1 MQHTHLFMPLA
12 LISAMAAVQQVY
24 AADEFIV
31 RDIKIDGLVRLTPTN
46 VYGMLPVNAGDRVN
60 DTTIANAIRALYA
73 TGLFDDIK
81 ASQEADVLIFT
92 VVERPLISKVEF
104 KGNKL
109 IPKEALEEG
118 LKKMGI
124 AEGEVLKKSALQTIE
139 TELEQQYMQQGRYD
153 ADVKVITTAKP
164 NNRVDLTVDF
174 VEGKAAKVVDINII
188 GNTVFQESE
197 IKQAFAVKES
207 GWSSIVTRNDRYA
220 REKMAASLEA
230 LRALYLNKGY
240 INFNITNSNLNL
252 SEDKKNI
259 FVEVAVEEGEQFKF
273 GETKFL
279 GDALYKPEE
288 LKALKI
294 YKDGET
300 YSQEKVNAVKQLLL
314 RKYGNAGYYYAEVN
328 MVPEINK
335 ETKLVDLNYYINPGQ
350 QVTVRRINFMGNTKT
365 ADEVLRREMRQMEGA
380 LASNEKIDLSK
391 VRLERTG
398 FFKTVDIK
406 PARIPNVSDQV
417 DLNINVEEQHSG
429 TSTLAVGFSQSGGVT
444 FQAGLSQ
451 TNFLGTGN
459 SVAIDLSR
467 SETQDYYNLSVTD
480 PYFTIDGVRRG
491 YNMYYRKTKLDDN
504 YNVNNY
510 VTDSLGGGIT
520 FGYPIDE
527 NQSISAGLNIDQTD
541 VTTGPYVST
550 YVRDYLLANGGKA
563 KGQGKY
569 CSTDKLMS
577 QREIEK
583 ARDGVN
589 YVEPN
594 PIPAGYDDAL
604 CVNTANANAD
614 VGFTPFDN
622 QFGGDFLTYNLNLG
636 WSFNTLNRPVFP
648 TNGMSHRVNA
658 EIALP
663 GSDVEYQ
670 KLTYDAQAFLPLPY
684 DFVLRGYGKLGYGN
698 DLPFYKNFYAGGFGS
713 VRGYDNSTLGPKY
726 PAVTNNESRNID
738 YNPEEVGGNALIQFG
753 AELALPLPF
762 KGDWTRQVRPVLF
775 AEGAQVFDTQCS
787 IPSGK
792 LYLAGT
798 PTDPG
803 VDAKKYCE
811 DNFGFDA
818 ENMRYSVGVGF
829 TWITMI
835 GPLSLSYAY
844 PLNDKPGDQTK
855 NIQFEIGR
863 TF

>member
-31 RDIKIDGLVRLTPTN
+31 RDIKIDGLVRLTPAN
-46 VYGMLPVNAGDRVN
+46 VYGVLPINAGDRVN
-60 DTTIANAIRALYA
+60 DVTIANAIRALYA

-81 ASQEADVLIFT
+81 VSQNADTLVFA

-109 IPKEALEEG
+109 IPKEALDEG

-153 ADVKVITTAKP
+153 ADVKVVTTARP
-164 NNRVDLTVDF
+164 NNRVDLSIEF

-188 GNTVFQESE
+188 GNTVFKESE

-207 GWSSIVTRNDRYA
+207 AWSSIVTRNDRYA

-259 FVEVAVEEGEQFKF
+259 FIEVSVEEGEEFKF
-273 GETKFL
+273 GQTKFL

-288 LKALKI
+288 LKVLQI

-350 QVTVRRINFMGNTKT
+350 QVTVRRINFAGNTKT

-406 PARIPNVSDQV
+406 PARIPNVPDQV
-417 DLNINVEEQHSG
+417 DLNVNVEEQHSG
-429 TSTLAVGFSQSGGVT
+429 TSTLAVGFSQSGGIT

-459 SVAIDLSR
+459 SVSIDLSR

-491 YNMYYRKTKLDDN
+491 YNMYYRKTKLDED

-510 VTDSLGGGIT
+510 VTDSFGGGIN

-527 NQSISAGLNIDQTD
+527 NQSVSAGLNIDQTE
-541 VTTGPYVST
+541 VTTGNGVST
-550 YVRDYLLANGGKA
+550 YVRDYLLANDGKEI
-563 KGQGKY
+563 GKSEY
-569 CSTDKLMS
+569 CID
-577 QREIEK
+577 
-583 ARDGVN
+583 
-589 YVEPN
+589 
-594 PIPAGYDDAL
+594 
-604 CVNTANANAD
+604 TAD
-614 VGFTPFDN
+614 PCTKQSKPDRFS
-622 QFGGDFLTYNLNLG
+622 GDYLTYNLNLG
-636 WSFNTLNRPVFP
+636 WSYNTLNRPVFP
-648 TNGMSHRVNA
+648 TSGMSHRVNG

-670 KLTYDAQAFLPLPY
+670 KITYDAQAFQPLGKG
-684 DFVLRGYGKLGYGN
+684 FVLRGYGKLGYGN

-726 PAVTNNESRNID
+726 DSVYAENTGLENFD
-738 YNPEEVGGNALIQFG
+738 PEEVGGNALVQFG
-753 AELALPLPF
+753 TELALPLPF

-775 AEGAQVFDTQCS
+775 AEGAQVFDTQCDVPRS
-787 IPSGK
+787 
-792 LYLAGT
+792 A
-798 PTDPG
+798 TD
-803 VDAKKYCE
+803 KQYCE

-818 ENMRYSVGVGF
+818 ENFRYSVGVGF

-844 PLNDKPGDQTK
+844 PLNDKAGDETK

>member
-12 LISAMAAVQQVY
+12 LVSAMAAVQQVY

-31 RDIKIDGLVRLTPTN
+31 RDIQIDGLVRLTPAN
-46 VYGMLPVNAGDRVN
+46 VYGMIPVNSGDRVN
-60 DTTIANAIRALYA
+60 DATIANAIRSLYA

-81 ASQEADVLIFT
+81 AAQQGDTLVFQ
-92 VVERPLISKVEF
+92 VVERPIISKVEF

-118 LKKMGI
+118 LKKMGV
-124 AEGEVLKKSALQTIE
+124 AEGEVLKKSALQTLE
-139 TELEQQYMQQGRYD
+139 SELEQQYMQQGRYD
-153 ADVKVITTAKP
+153 ADVKVITTARP
-164 NNRVDLTVDF
+164 NNRVDLTIEF
-174 VEGKAAKVVDINII
+174 IEGKAAKVFDINII
-188 GNTVFQESE
+188 GNTVFKDSE

-207 GWSSIVTRNDRYA
+207 GWASVISRNDRYA

-230 LRALYLNKGY
+230 LRALYLNRGY
-240 INFNITNSNLNL
+240 INFNINNSNLNL
-252 SEDKKNI
+252 SEDKQHI
-259 FVEVAVEEGEQFKF
+259 FIEVSIDEGEQFKF
-273 GETKFL
+273 GQTKFL
-279 GDALYKPEE
+279 GDALYAPEE
-288 LKALKI
+288 LKALQI

-328 MVPEINK
+328 VVPQINE
-335 ETKLVDLNYYINPGQ
+335 ETKQVDLNYYINPGQ
-350 QVTVRRINFMGNTKT
+350 QVTVRRINFSGNTKT

-406 PARIPNVSDQV
+406 PVRVPNVPDQV
-417 DLNINVEEQHSG
+417 DLNVAVEEQHSG

-459 SVAIDLSR
+459 AVSIDLSR

-491 YNMYYRKTKLDDN
+491 YNMYYRKTKLDDD

-510 VTDSLGGGIT
+510 VTDSFGGGIN

-527 NQSISAGLNIDQTD
+527 NQSISAGLNIDQTE

-550 YVRDYLLANGGKA
+550 YVRDYLLAKGGKA
-563 KGQGKY
+563 TGR
-569 CSTDKLMS
+569 TDTFCPEGS
-577 QREIEK
+577 WDEENRE
-583 ARDGVN
+583 
-589 YVEPN
+589 
-594 PIPAGYDDAL
+594 
-604 CVNTANANAD
+604 CTAPQEFFNE
-614 VGFTPFDN
+614 FK
-622 QFGGDFLTYNLNLG
+622 GDFLTYNLNLG
-636 WSFNTLNRPVFP
+636 WSYNTLNRPIFP
-648 TNGMSHRVNA
+648 TTGMSHRVNA

-670 KLTYDAQAFLPLPY
+670 KVTYDAQAYYPLGK
-684 DFVLRGYGKLGYGN
+684 DFVLRGYGKVGYGN
-698 DLPFYKNFYAGGFGS
+698 DLPFYKNFYAGGYGS

-726 PAVTNNESRNID
+726 DGVYFDETNQRDPS
-738 YNPEEVGGNALIQFG
+738 PEEVGGNALVQFG
-753 AELALPLPF
+753 TELALPVPF
-762 KGDWTRQVRPVLF
+762 KGDWARQVRPVLF
-775 AEGAQVFDTQCS
+775 AEGAQVFDTQCDV
-787 IPSGK
+787 PNT
-792 LYLAGT
+792 AEERQ
-798 PTDPG
+798 
-803 VDAKKYCE
+803 YCK
-811 DNFGFDA
+811 DNYGFDFG
-818 ENMRYSVGVGF
+818 NMRYSVGVGF

-844 PLNDKPGDQTK
+844 PLNEKPGDETK

>member
-12 LISAMAAVQQVY
+12 LISAMATVQQVY
-24 AADEFIV
+24 AAEDYIV
-31 RDIKIDGLVRLTPTN
+31 RDIKVDGLVRLTPAN
-46 VYGMLPVNAGDRVN
+46 VYGMIPLNSGDRVS
-60 DTTIANAIRALYA
+60 DAALANAIRSLYA

-81 ASQEADVLIFT
+81 TEKQGDTLVFK

-124 AEGEVLKKSALQTIE
+124 TEGEVLKKSALQTVE
-139 TELEQQYMQQGRYD
+139 SELEQQYMQQGRYD
-153 ADVKVITTAKP
+153 ADVKVVTTAKP
-164 NNRVDLTVDF
+164 NNRVDLTIEF

-188 GNTVFQESE
+188 GNTVFKESE
-197 IKQAFAVKES
+197 IEQAFAVKES
-207 GWSSIVTRNDRYA
+207 GWTSIISRNDRYA
-220 REKMAASLEA
+220 REKMAASLES

-240 INFNITNSNLNL
+240 INFNINHSSLNL

-259 FVEVAVEEGEQFKF
+259 FVEVSVDEGEQFKF

-279 GDALYKPEE
+279 GDALYTPAE
-288 LKALKI
+288 LKALQI
-294 YKDGET
+294 YKDGDI

-328 MVPEINK
+328 VVPQIDK
-335 ETKLVDLNYYINPGQ
+335 ETHLVDLNYYVNPGQ
-350 QVTVRRINFMGNTKT
+350 QVTVRRINFTGNTKT

-406 PARIPNVSDQV
+406 PARVPNTADQV

-459 SVAIDLSR
+459 SISIDLSR

-491 YNMYYRKTKLDDN
+491 YNMYYRKTKLDED

-510 VTDSLGGGIT
+510 VTDSFGGGIN

-527 NQSISAGLNIDQTD
+527 NQSVSAGLNIDQTE
-541 VTTGPYVST
+541 VTTGNGVST
-550 YVRDYLLANGGKA
+550 YVRDYLLANDGKEI
-563 KGQGKY
+563 GKSEY
-569 CSTDKLMS
+569 CID
-577 QREIEK
+577 
-583 ARDGVN
+583 
-589 YVEPN
+589 
-594 PIPAGYDDAL
+594 
-604 CVNTANANAD
+604 TAD
-614 VGFTPFDN
+614 PCTKQSKPDRFS
-622 QFGGDFLTYNLNLG
+622 GDYLTYNLNLG
-636 WSFNTLNRPVFP
+636 WSYNTLNRPVFP
-648 TNGMSHRVNA
+648 TSGMSHRVNG

-670 KLTYDAQAFLPLPY
+670 KITYDAQAFQPLGKG
-684 DFVLRGYGKLGYGN
+684 FVLRGYGKLGYGN

-726 PAVTNNESRNID
+726 DSVYAENTGLENFD
-738 YNPEEVGGNALIQFG
+738 PEEVGGNALVQFG
-753 AELALPLPF
+753 TELALPLPF

-775 AEGAQVFDTQCS
+775 AEGAQVFDTQCDV
-787 IPSGK
+787 
-792 LYLAGT
+792 
-798 PTDPG
+798 PTSE
-803 VDAKKYCE
+803 ASKQYCK
-811 DNFGFDA
+811 DNFGFELD
-818 ENMRYSVGVGF
+818 NMRYSVGVGF

-844 PLNDKPGDQTK
+844 PLNDKEGDETK

>member
-12 LISAMAAVQQVY
+12 LISAMATVQQVY
-24 AADEFIV
+24 AAEDYIV
-31 RDIKIDGLVRLTPTN
+31 RDIKVDGLVRLTPAN
-46 VYGMLPVNAGDRVN
+46 VYGMIPLNSGDRVS
-60 DTTIANAIRALYA
+60 DAALANAIRSLYA

-81 ASQEADVLIFT
+81 TEKQGDTLVFK

-124 AEGEVLKKSALQTIE
+124 TEGEVLKKSALQMVE
-139 TELEQQYMQQGRYD
+139 SELEQQYMQQGRYD
-153 ADVKVITTAKP
+153 ADVKVVTTAKP
-164 NNRVDLTVDF
+164 NNRVDLTIEF

-188 GNTVFQESE
+188 GNTVFKESE
-197 IKQAFAVKES
+197 IEQAFAVKES
-207 GWSSIVTRNDRYA
+207 GWTSIISRSDRYA
-220 REKMAASLEA
+220 REKMAASLES

-240 INFNITNSNLNL
+240 INFNINHSSLNL

-259 FVEVAVEEGEQFKF
+259 FVEVSVDEGEQFKF

-279 GDALYKPEE
+279 GDALYTPAE
-288 LKALKI
+288 LKALQI
-294 YKDGET
+294 YKDGDI

-328 MVPEINK
+328 VVPQIDK
-335 ETKLVDLNYYINPGQ
+335 ETHLVDLNYYVNPGQ
-350 QVTVRRINFMGNTKT
+350 QVTVRRINFTGNTKT

-406 PARIPNVSDQV
+406 PARVPNTADQV

-429 TSTLAVGFSQSGGVT
+429 TSTLAVGFSQSGGIT

-451 TNFLGTGN
+451 TNFMGTGN

-491 YNMYYRKTKLDDN
+491 YNMYYRKTKLDED

-510 VTDSLGGGIT
+510 VTDSFGGGIN

-527 NQSISAGLNIDQTD
+527 NQSISAGLNIDQTE

-563 KGQGKY
+563 TGSKGSY
-569 CSTDKLMS
+569 C
-577 QREIEK
+577 
-583 ARDGVN
+583 
-589 YVEPN
+589 P
-594 PIPAGYDDAL
+594 DANWDETTSE
-604 CVNTANANAD
+604 CSATES
-614 VGFTPFDN
+614 FDN
-622 QFGGDFLTYNLNLG
+622 EFKGDFLTYNLNLG
-636 WSFNTLNRPVFP
+636 WSYNTLNRPVFP
-648 TNGMSHRVNA
+648 TSGMSHRVNG

-670 KLTYDAQAFLPLPY
+670 KLTYDAQAYFPLGK

-726 PAVTNNESRNID
+726 PGVTYSESDDVD
-738 YNPEEVGGNALIQFG
+738 YDPEEVGGNALIQFG
-753 AELALPLPF
+753 TELALPLPF

-775 AEGAQVFDTQCS
+775 AEGAQVFDTQCNVS
-787 IPSGK
+787 SSTIYVNG
-792 LYLAGT
+792 A
-798 PTDPG
+798 D
-803 VDAKKYCE
+803 VDSKQYCK
-811 DNFGFDA
+811 DNFGFDVD
-818 ENMRYSVGVGF
+818 NMRYSVGVGF

-844 PLNDKPGDQTK
+844 PLNDKEGDETK

>member
-12 LISAMAAVQQVY
+12 LISAMATVQQVY
-24 AADEFIV
+24 AAEDYIV
-31 RDIKIDGLVRLTPTN
+31 RDIKVDGLVRLTPAN
-46 VYGMLPVNAGDRVN
+46 VYGMIPLNSGDRVS
-60 DTTIANAIRALYA
+60 DAALANAIRSLYA

-81 ASQEADVLIFT
+81 TEKQGDTLVFK

-124 AEGEVLKKSALQTIE
+124 TEGEVLKKSALQTVE
-139 TELEQQYMQQGRYD
+139 SELEQQYMQQGRYD
-153 ADVKVITTAKP
+153 ADVKVVTTAKP
-164 NNRVDLTVDF
+164 NNRVDLTIEF

-188 GNTVFQESE
+188 GNTVFKESE
-197 IKQAFAVKES
+197 IEQAFAVKES
-207 GWSSIVTRNDRYA
+207 GWTSIISRNDRYA
-220 REKMAASLEA
+220 REKMAASLES

-240 INFNITNSNLNL
+240 INFNINHSSLNL

-259 FVEVAVEEGEQFKF
+259 FVEVSVDEGEQFKF

-279 GDALYKPEE
+279 GDALYTPAE
-288 LKALKI
+288 LKALQI
-294 YKDGET
+294 YKDGDI

-328 MVPEINK
+328 VVPQIDK
-335 ETKLVDLNYYINPGQ
+335 ETHLVDLNYYVNPGQ
-350 QVTVRRINFMGNTKT
+350 QVTVRRINFTGNTKT

-406 PARIPNVSDQV
+406 PARVPNTADQV

-429 TSTLAVGFSQSGGVT
+429 TSTLAVGFSQSGGIT

-451 TNFLGTGN
+451 TNFMGTGN

-491 YNMYYRKTKLDDN
+491 YNMYYRKTKLDED

-510 VTDSLGGGIT
+510 VTDSFGGGIN

-527 NQSISAGLNIDQTD
+527 NQSVSAGLNIDQTE

-550 YVRDYLLANGGKA
+550 YVRDYLLAHGGKA
-563 KGQGKY
+563 TGKAEDV
-569 CSTDKLMS
+569 CIGT
-577 QREIEK
+577 IENLYE
-583 ARDGVN
+583 D
-589 YVEPN
+589 
-594 PIPAGYDDAL
+594 
-604 CVNTANANAD
+604 TANPTKITGTKCNGQTVD
-614 VGFTPFDN
+614 YDN
-622 QFGGDFLTYNLNLG
+622 EFNGDFLTYNLNLG
-636 WSFNTLNRPVFP
+636 WSYNTLNRPVFP
-648 TNGMSHRVNA
+648 TSGMSHRING

-670 KLTYDAQAFLPLPY
+670 KLTYDAQAYFPLGK

-726 PAVTNNESRNID
+726 PGVTYSESRSKDND
-738 YNPEEVGGNALIQFG
+738 YEEVGGNALIQFG
-753 AELALPLPF
+753 TELALPLPF
-762 KGDWTRQVRPVLF
+762 KGDWTRQVRPVIF
-775 AEGAQVFDTQCS
+775 AEGAQVFDTQCDV
-787 IPSGK
+787 PSGQ
-792 LYLAGT
+792 LYMTGSK
-798 PTDPG
+798 TDAG
-803 VDAKKYCE
+803 VDAKQYCK
-811 DNFGFDA
+811 DNFGFELD
-818 ENMRYSVGVGF
+818 NMRYSVGVGF

-844 PLNDKPGDQTK
+844 PLNDKEGDETK

>member
-12 LISAMAAVQQVY
+12 LVSAMAATQQVY
-24 AADEFIV
+24 AADEFIA
-31 RDIKIDGLVRLTPTN
+31 RDIKIDGLVRLTPAN
-46 VYGMLPVNAGDRVN
+46 VYGMIPVNSGDRVN
-60 DTTIANAIRALYA
+60 EAVLANAIRSLYA
-73 TGLFDDIK
+73 TGLFDDIQ
-81 ASQEADVLIFT
+81 ASREADTLVFK
-92 VVERPLISKVEF
+92 VVERPIISKVEF

-109 IPKEALEEG
+109 IPKEALEDG
-118 LKKMGI
+118 LKKMGV
-124 AEGEVLKKSALQTIE
+124 AEGEVLKKSALQTLE
-139 TELEQQYMQQGRYD
+139 SELEQQYMQQGRYD
-153 ADVKVITTAKP
+153 ADVRVITTARP
-164 NNRVDLTVDF
+164 NNRVDLTVEF

-188 GNTVFQESE
+188 GNTVFKESD

-207 GWSSIVTRNDRYA
+207 SWSSIVTRNDRYA

-240 INFNITNSNLNL
+240 INFNITNSSLNL
-252 SEDKKNI
+252 SEDKKHI
-259 FVEVAVEEGEQFKF
+259 FVEVSVDEGEQFKF
-273 GETKFL
+273 GESKFL

-288 LKALKI
+288 LSALKI

-328 MVPEINK
+328 IVPQIDK

-350 QVTVRRINFMGNTKT
+350 QVTVRRINFAGNSKT

-398 FFKTVDIK
+398 FFKTVDVK
-406 PARIPNVSDQV
+406 PVRIPNVPDQI
-417 DLNINVEEQHSG
+417 DLNVNVEEQHSG

-459 SVAIDLSR
+459 AVSIDLSR
-467 SETQDYYNLSVTD
+467 SQTQDYYNLSVTD

-491 YNMYYRKTKLDDN
+491 YNMYYRKTKLDDD

-510 VTDSLGGGIT
+510 VTDSFGGGIN

-527 NQSISAGLNIDQTD
+527 NQSISAGLNIDQTE

-550 YVRDYLLANGGKA
+550 YVADYLERHGGKET
-563 KGQGKY
+563 KSEEY
-569 CSTDKLMS
+569 CPDDLVPIKDSN
-577 QREIEK
+577 
-583 ARDGVN
+583 GNVVG
-589 YVEPN
+589 YEPCAN
-594 PIPAGYDDAL
+594 PIPYG
-604 CVNTANANAD
+604 NE
-614 VGFTPFDN
+614 FK
-622 QFGGDFLTYNLNLG
+622 GDFLTYNLNLG
-636 WSFNTLNRPVFP
+636 WSYNTLNRPIFP

-663 GSDVEYQ
+663 GSDVEFQ
-670 KLTYDAQAFLPLPY
+670 KVTYDAQAYFPLGH
-684 DFVLRGYGKLGYGN
+684 DFVLRGYGKLGFGN
-698 DLPFYKNFYAGGFGS
+698 DLPFYKNFYAGGYGS

-726 PAVTNNESRNID
+726 PGVYYSDTNQTDPS
-738 YNPEEVGGNALIQFG
+738 PEEVGGNALVQFG
-753 AELALPLPF
+753 TELALPVPF
-762 KGDWTRQVRPVLF
+762 KGDWTRQVRPVIF
-775 AEGAQVFDTQCS
+775 AEGAQVFDTQCNVS
-787 IPSGK
+787 DSNIFVNG
-792 LYLAGT
+792 AT
-798 PTDPG
+798 
-803 VDAKKYCE
+803 VNAKEYCK
-811 DNFGFDA
+811 DNYGFDFG
-818 ENMRYSVGVGF
+818 EMRYSVGVGF

-844 PLNDKPGDQTK
+844 PLNDKDGDDTK

>member
-12 LISAMAAVQQVY
+12 LVSAMAATQQVY
-24 AADEFIV
+24 AADEFIA
-31 RDIKIDGLVRLTPTN
+31 RDIKIDGLVRLTPAN
-46 VYGMLPVNAGDRVN
+46 VYGMIPVNSGDRVN
-60 DTTIANAIRALYA
+60 EAVLANAIRSLYA
-73 TGLFDDIK
+73 TGLFDDIQ
-81 ASQEADVLIFT
+81 ASREADTLVFK
-92 VVERPLISKVEF
+92 VVERPIISKVEF

-109 IPKEALEEG
+109 IPKEALEDG
-118 LKKMGI
+118 LKKMGV
-124 AEGEVLKKSALQTIE
+124 AEGEVLKKSALQTLE
-139 TELEQQYMQQGRYD
+139 SELEQQYMQQGRYD
-153 ADVKVITTAKP
+153 ADVRVITTARP
-164 NNRVDLTVDF
+164 NNRVDLTVEF

-188 GNTVFQESE
+188 GNTVFKESD

-207 GWSSIVTRNDRYA
+207 SWSSIVTRNDRYA

-240 INFNITNSNLNL
+240 INFNITNSSLNL
-252 SEDKKNI
+252 SEDKKHI
-259 FVEVAVEEGEQFKF
+259 FVEVSVDEGEQFKF
-273 GETKFL
+273 GESKFL

-288 LKALKI
+288 LSALQI

-328 MVPEINK
+328 IVPQIDK

-350 QVTVRRINFMGNTKT
+350 QVTVRRINFAGNSKT

-398 FFKTVDIK
+398 FFKTVDVK
-406 PARIPNVSDQV
+406 PVRIPNVPDQI
-417 DLNINVEEQHSG
+417 DLNVNVEEQHSG

-459 SVAIDLSR
+459 AVSIDLSR
-467 SETQDYYNLSVTD
+467 SQTQDYYNLSVTD

-510 VTDSLGGGIT
+510 VTDSFGGGIN

-527 NQSISAGLNIDQTD
+527 NQSISAGLNIDQTE
-541 VTTGPYVST
+541 VTTGNGVST
-550 YVRDYLLANGGKA
+550 YVRDYLLANSGKTT
-563 KGQGKY
+563 K
-569 CSTDKLMS
+569 
-577 QREIEK
+577 
-583 ARDGVN
+583 
-589 YVEPN
+589 
-594 PIPAGYDDAL
+594 
-604 CVNTANANAD
+604 
-614 VGFTPFDN
+614 
-622 QFGGDFLTYNLNLG
+622 GDFLTYNLNLG
-636 WSFNTLNRPVFP
+636 WSYNTLNRPIFP
-648 TNGMSHRVNA
+648 TTGMSHRVNA

-663 GSDVEYQ
+663 GSDVEFQ
-670 KLTYDAQAFLPLPY
+670 KMTYDAQAYFPLGK
-684 DFVLRGYGKLGYGN
+684 DFVLRGYGKLGFGN
-698 DLPFYKNFYAGGFGS
+698 DLPFYKNFYAGGYGS

-726 PAVTNNESRNID
+726 PSVNANNQQQYDSD
-738 YNPEEVGGNALIQFG
+738 PEEVGGNALVQFG
-753 AELALPLPF
+753 TELALPVPF
-762 KGDWTRQVRPVLF
+762 KGDWTRQVRPVIF
-775 AEGAQVFDTQCS
+775 AEGAQVFDTQCDV
-787 IPSGK
+787 PKGNV
-792 LYLAGT
+792 YLGANNESM
-798 PTDPG
+798 
-803 VDAKKYCE
+803 DAKQYCK
-811 DNFGFDA
+811 DNFGFDFG
-818 ENMRYSVGVGF
+818 EMRYSVGVGF

-844 PLNDKPGDQTK
+844 PLNDKDGDDTK

>member
-46 VYGMLPVNAGDRVN
+46 VYGMLPVNAGDRVD
-60 DTTIANAIRALYA
+60 DTTIANSIRALYA

-81 ASQEADVLIFT
+81 ASREADTLIFT

-109 IPKEALEEG
+109 IPKEALEDG

-153 ADVKVITTAKP
+153 ADVSVKTVARP
-164 NNRVDLTVDF
+164 NNRVDLTIEF

-188 GNTVFQESE
+188 GNTVFKESE

-207 GWSSIVTRNDRYA
+207 SWSSIVTRNDRYA

-240 INFNITNSNLNL
+240 INFNITNSSLNL

-279 GDALYKPEE
+279 GDALYKTEE
-288 LKALKI
+288 LKALQI

-328 MVPEINK
+328 MVPEINE
-335 ETKLVDLNYYINPGQ
+335 ETKLVNLNYYINPGQ
-350 QVTVRRINFMGNTKT
+350 QVTVRRINFTGNTKT

-406 PARIPNVSDQV
+406 PARIPNVPDQV
-417 DLNINVEEQHSG
+417 DLNVNVEEQHSG

-459 SVAIDLSR
+459 SVSIDLSR

-491 YNMYYRKTKLDDN
+491 YNMYYRKTKLDDD

-527 NQSISAGLNIDQTD
+527 NQSVSAGLNIDQTE

-550 YVRDYLLANGGKA
+550 YVRDYLLANGGKT
-563 KGQGKY
+563 KDTSTYCLNEVGVGQE
-569 CSTDKLMS
+569 CTNIS
-577 QREIEK
+577 
-583 ARDGVN
+583 
-589 YVEPN
+589 EPFGS
-594 PIPAGYDDAL
+594 A
-604 CVNTANANAD
+604 
-614 VGFTPFDN
+614 FT
-622 QFGGDFLTYNLNLG
+622 GEFLTYNLNLG
-636 WSFNTLNRPVFP
+636 WSYNTLNRPVFP
-648 TNGMSHRVNA
+648 TNGMSHRVNG

-726 PAVTNNESRNID
+726 PGVTYNESRQKD
-738 YNPEEVGGNALIQFG
+738 YDPEEVGGNALVQFG

-762 KGDWTRQVRPVLF
+762 KGDWTRQVRPVVF

-787 IPSGK
+787 VPSGS
-792 LYLAGT
+792 LYLNGNA
-798 PTDPG
+798 G
-803 VDAKKYCE
+803 VDAKQYCE

-818 ENMRYSVGVGF
+818 ENFRYSVGVGF

-844 PLNDKPGDQTK
+844 PLNDKPGDETK

>member
-12 LISAMAAVQQVY
+12 LISAMATVQQVY
-24 AADEFIV
+24 AAEDYIV
-31 RDIKIDGLVRLTPTN
+31 RDIKVDGLVRLTPAN
-46 VYGMLPVNAGDRVN
+46 VYGMIPLNSGDRVS
-60 DTTIANAIRALYA
+60 DAALANAIRSLYA

-81 ASQEADVLIFT
+81 TEKQGDTLVFK

-124 AEGEVLKKSALQTIE
+124 TEGEVLKKSALQTVE
-139 TELEQQYMQQGRYD
+139 SELEQQYMQQGRYD
-153 ADVKVITTAKP
+153 ADVKVVTTAKP
-164 NNRVDLTVDF
+164 NNRVDLTIEF

-188 GNTVFQESE
+188 GNTVFKESE
-197 IKQAFAVKES
+197 IEQAFAVKES
-207 GWSSIVTRNDRYA
+207 GWTSIISRNDRYA
-220 REKMAASLEA
+220 REKMAASLES

-240 INFNITNSNLNL
+240 INFNINHSSLNL

-259 FVEVAVEEGEQFKF
+259 FVEVSVDEGEQFKF

-279 GDALYKPEE
+279 GDALYTPAE
-288 LKALKI
+288 LKALQI
-294 YKDGET
+294 YKDGDI

-328 MVPEINK
+328 VVPQIDK
-335 ETKLVDLNYYINPGQ
+335 ETHLVDLNYYVNPGQ
-350 QVTVRRINFMGNTKT
+350 QVTVRRINFTGNTKT

-406 PARIPNVSDQV
+406 PARVPNTADQV

-429 TSTLAVGFSQSGGVT
+429 TSTLAVGFSQSGGIT

-451 TNFLGTGN
+451 TNFMGTGN

-491 YNMYYRKTKLDDN
+491 YNMYYRKTKLDED

-510 VTDSLGGGIT
+510 VTDSFGGGIN

-527 NQSISAGLNIDQTD
+527 NQSISAGLNIDQTE

-550 YVRDYLLANGGKA
+550 YVRDYLLAHGGKA
-563 KGQGKY
+563 TGKAEDVCIGTIENLYEDPTDPTKITGTKCNGQ
-569 CSTDKLMS
+569 TVD
-577 QREIEK
+577 
-583 ARDGVN
+583 
-589 YVEPN
+589 
-594 PIPAGYDDAL
+594 YD
-604 CVNTANANAD
+604 NEFN
-614 VGFTPFDN
+614 
-622 QFGGDFLTYNLNLG
+622 GDFLTYNLNLG
-636 WSFNTLNRPVFP
+636 WSYNTLNRPVFP
-648 TNGMSHRVNA
+648 TSGMSHRVNG

-670 KLTYDAQAFLPLPY
+670 KLTYDAQAYFPLGK

-726 PAVTNNESRNID
+726 PGVTYSESRSKDND
-738 YNPEEVGGNALIQFG
+738 YEEVGGNALIQFG
-753 AELALPLPF
+753 TELALPLPF

-775 AEGAQVFDTQCS
+775 AEGAQVFDTQCDV
-787 IPSGK
+787 PSGQ
-792 LYLAGT
+792 LYMTGSK
-798 PTDPG
+798 TDAG
-803 VDAKKYCE
+803 VDAKQYCK
-811 DNFGFDA
+811 DNFGFELD
-818 ENMRYSVGVGF
+818 NMRYSVGVGF

-844 PLNDKPGDQTK
+844 PLNDKDGDETK

>member
-12 LISAMAAVQQVY
+12 LISAMATVQQVY
-24 AADEFIV
+24 AAEDYIV
-31 RDIKIDGLVRLTPTN
+31 RDIKVDGLVRLTPAN
-46 VYGMLPVNAGDRVN
+46 VYGMIPLNSGDRVS
-60 DTTIANAIRALYA
+60 DAALANAIRSLYA

-81 ASQEADVLIFT
+81 TEKQGDTLVFK

-124 AEGEVLKKSALQTIE
+124 TEGEVLKKSALQTVE
-139 TELEQQYMQQGRYD
+139 SELEQQYMQQGRYD
-153 ADVKVITTAKP
+153 ADVKVVTTAKP
-164 NNRVDLTVDF
+164 NNRVDLTIEF
-174 VEGKAAKVVDINII
+174 IEGKAAKVVDINII
-188 GNTVFQESE
+188 GNTVFKESE
-197 IKQAFAVKES
+197 IEQAFAVKES
-207 GWSSIVTRNDRYA
+207 GWTSIISRNDRYA
-220 REKMAASLEA
+220 REKMAASLES

-240 INFNITNSNLNL
+240 INFNINHSSLNL

-259 FVEVAVEEGEQFKF
+259 FVEVSVDEGEQFKF

-279 GDALYKPEE
+279 GDALYTPAE
-288 LKALKI
+288 LKALQI
-294 YKDGET
+294 YKDGDI

-328 MVPEINK
+328 VVPQIDK
-335 ETKLVDLNYYINPGQ
+335 ETHLVDLNYYVNPGQ
-350 QVTVRRINFMGNTKT
+350 QVTVRRINFTGNTKT

-406 PARIPNVSDQV
+406 PARVPNTADQV

-451 TNFLGTGN
+451 TNFMGTGN

-491 YNMYYRKTKLDDN
+491 YNMYYRKTKLDED

-510 VTDSLGGGIT
+510 VTDSFGGGIN

-527 NQSISAGLNIDQTD
+527 NQSVSAGLNIDQTE

-550 YVRDYLLANGGKA
+550 YVRDYLLAHGGKA
-563 KGQGKY
+563 TATSTY
-569 CSTDKLMS
+569 CLDENIPVGETC
-577 QREIEK
+577 
-583 ARDGVN
+583 A
-589 YVEPN
+589 N
-594 PIPAGYDDAL
+594 PSAPFGSE
-604 CVNTANANAD
+604 
-614 VGFTPFDN
+614 FT
-622 QFGGDFLTYNLNLG
+622 GDFLTYNLNLG
-636 WSFNTLNRPVFP
+636 WSYNTLNRPVFP
-648 TNGMSHRVNA
+648 TSGMSHRVNG

-670 KLTYDAQAFLPLPY
+670 KLTYDAQAYFPLAK

-726 PAVTNNESRNID
+726 PGVTYSESRSKD
-738 YNPEEVGGNALIQFG
+738 YDFEEVGGNALIQFG
-753 AELALPLPF
+753 TELALPLPF
-762 KGDWTRQVRPVLF
+762 KGDWTRQVRPVIF
-775 AEGAQVFDTQCS
+775 AEGAQVFDTQCDV
-787 IPSGK
+787 PSGQ
-792 LYLAGT
+792 LYMTGSK
-798 PTDPG
+798 TDAG
-803 VDAKKYCE
+803 VDAKQYCK
-811 DNFGFDA
+811 DNFGFELD
-818 ENMRYSVGVGF
+818 NMRYSVGVGF

-844 PLNDKPGDQTK
+844 PLNDKEGDETK

>member
-12 LISAMAAVQQVY
+12 LVSAMAVAQQVY

-31 RDIKIDGLVRLTPTN
+31 QDIKFDGLVRLTPDN
-46 VYGMLPVNAGDRVN
+46 VYGLVPINSGDRVN
-60 DTTIANAIRALYA
+60 DPIIANAIRSMYA
-73 TGLFDDIK
+73 SGLFDDIK
-81 ASQEADVLIFT
+81 AVQQGNTLVFQ
-92 VVERPLISKVEF
+92 VVERPVISKIEL

-118 LKKMGI
+118 LKKMGL

-153 ADVKVITTAKP
+153 ADITVTTTPRP
-164 NNRVDLTVDF
+164 NNRVELLIDF
-174 VEGKAAKVVDINII
+174 IEGKAAKVFDINII
-188 GNTVFQESE
+188 GNTVFKESD

-207 GWSSIVTRNDRYA
+207 GWSSVISRNDRYA

-230 LRALYLNKGY
+230 LRAMYLNRGY
-240 INFNITNSNLNL
+240 INFNITNSSLNL
-252 SEDKKNI
+252 SEDKKNVFI
-259 FVEVAVEEGEQFKF
+259 EVSVDEGEQFKF
-273 GETKFL
+273 GQTKYL
-279 GDALYKPEE
+279 GDALYKTEE
-288 LKALKI
+288 LQALQIFKE
-294 YKDGET
+294 GEI
-300 YSQEKVNAVKQLLL
+300 YSQEKVNAVKQLLQ

-328 MVPEINK
+328 IVPQINN

-350 QVTVRRINFMGNTKT
+350 QVTVRRINFTGNTKT

-406 PARIPNVSDQV
+406 PARIPGAPDQV
-417 DLNINVEEQHSG
+417 DLNVAVEEQHSG

-459 SVAIDLSR
+459 SVSIDLSR
-467 SETQDYYNLSVTD
+467 SETQDYYNLSVMD

-491 YNMYYRKTKLDDN
+491 YNMYYRKTKLDDD

-510 VTDSLGGGIT
+510 VTDSFGGGIN

-527 NQSISAGLNIDQTD
+527 NQSVSLGLNIDQTD

-550 YVRDYLLANGGKA
+550 YVADYLERNGGKETRS
-563 KGQGKY
+563 GEY
-569 CSTDKLMS
+569 CPA
-577 QREIEK
+577 QIETLTGNCV
-583 ARDGVN
+583 DENG
-589 YVEPN
+589 N
-594 PIPAGYDDAL
+594 P
-604 CVNTANANAD
+604 VNTTTY
-614 VGFTPFDN
+614 GQEFKGEF
-622 QFGGDFLTYNLNLG
+622 FTYNLNLG
-636 WSFNTLNRPVFP
+636 WSYNTLNRPMFP
-648 TNGMSHRVNA
+648 TNGMSHRING

-670 KLTYDAQAFLPLPY
+670 KVTYDAQAFFPLGK

-713 VRGYDNSTLGPKY
+713 VRGYENSTLGPKY
-726 PAVTNNESRNID
+726 PGVYFSDISQTDPS
-738 YNPEEVGGNALIQFG
+738 PEEVGGNALVQFG
-753 AELALPLPF
+753 TELVLPVPF
-762 KGDWTRQVRPVLF
+762 KGDWARQVRPVIF
-775 AEGAQVFDTQCS
+775 AEGAQVFDTQCDVS
-787 IPSGK
+787 NENIFVNGTSVNGK
-792 LYLAGT
+792 Q
-798 PTDPG
+798 
-803 VDAKKYCE
+803 YCK

-818 ENMRYSVGVGF
+818 DNMRYSVGAGF

-844 PLNDKPGDQTK
+844 PLNKKDGDDTK

>member
-12 LISAMAAVQQVY
+12 LVSAMAAAQQVY
-24 AADEFIV
+24 AADDFIAQDV
-31 RDIKIDGLVRLTPTN
+31 KVEGLVRLTPES
-46 VYGMLPVNAGDRVN
+46 VYGMLPITSGDRVN
-60 DTTIANAIRALYA
+60 DPVIANAIRTLYA

-81 ASQEADVLIFT
+81 SAQEGNTLVFK
-92 VVERPLISKVEF
+92 VVERPVISKIEM

-118 LKKMGI
+118 LKKMGL
-124 AEGEVLKKSALQTIE
+124 AEGEVLKQSALQTVE

-153 ADVKVITTAKP
+153 ADVTVTTTPKP
-164 NNRVDLTVDF
+164 NNRVDLLIEF
-174 VEGKAAKVVDINII
+174 AEGKAAKVVDINVI
-188 GNTVFQESE
+188 GNTVFKDSD

-207 GWSSIVTRNDRYA
+207 GWSSIVSRNDRYA

-230 LRALYLNKGY
+230 LRAMYLNKGY
-240 INFNITNSNLNL
+240 INFNITNSSLNL
-252 SEDKKNI
+252 SEDKKHVFI
-259 FVEVAVEEGEQFKF
+259 EVSVDEGEQFKF
-273 GETKFL
+273 GQTKFL
-279 GDALYKPEE
+279 GDALYTTDE
-288 LKALKI
+288 LKPLQL
-294 YKDGET
+294 YKDGDL
-300 YSQEKVNAVKQLLL
+300 YSQEKVNGVKQLML
-314 RKYGNAGYYYAEVN
+314 RKYGNAGFYFAEVN
-328 MVPEINK
+328 VVPEINN
-335 ETKLVDLNYYINPGQ
+335 ETKIVDLNYYINPGQ
-350 QVTVRRINFMGNTKT
+350 QVTVRRINFAGNSKT

-398 FFKTVDIK
+398 YFKTVDIK
-406 PARIPNVSDQV
+406 PARIPNSPDQI
-417 DLNINVEEQHSG
+417 DLNVNVEEQHSG
-429 TSTLAVGFSQSGGVT
+429 TSTLAVGFSQSGGIT

-459 SVAIDLSR
+459 SVSIDLSR

-491 YNMYYRKTKLDDN
+491 YNMYYRKTKLDDD

-510 VTDSLGGGIT
+510 VTDSLGGGIN

-527 NQSISAGLNIDQTD
+527 NQSISAGLNIDQTK

-563 KGQGKY
+563 
-569 CSTDKLMS
+569 TDKGSYCPADSSGNS
-577 QREIEK
+577 QLTVPVYDT
-583 ARDGVN
+583 DGTTVLS
-589 YVEPN
+589 YTCAVPEVT
-594 PIPAGYDDAL
+594 YD
-604 CVNTANANAD
+604 NA
-614 VGFTPFDN
+614 FE
-622 QFGGDFLTYNLNLG
+622 GDFLTYNLNLG
-636 WSFNTLNRPVFP
+636 WSYNTLNRPIFP
-648 TNGMSHRVNA
+648 TSGMSHRVNA

-670 KLTYDAQAFLPLPY
+670 KLTYDAQAFFPLGK

-726 PAVTNNESRNID
+726 PGVTYNETNTKD
-738 YNPEEVGGNALIQFG
+738 YDPEEVGGNALIQFG

-775 AEGAQVFDTQCS
+775 AEGAQVFDTQCD
-787 IPSGK
+787 IPKGT
-792 LYLAGT
+792 LYLNSSNTA
-798 PTDPG
+798 
-803 VDAKKYCE
+803 VNAKSYCE
-811 DNFGFDA
+811 DNFGFDMN
-818 ENMRYSVGVGF
+818 NMRYSVGAGF

-835 GPLSLSYAY
+835 GPLSLSYAF
-844 PLNDKPGDQTK
+844 PLNDKAGDDTK
-855 NIQFEIGR
+855 EIQFEIGR

>member
-12 LISAMAAVQQVY
+12 LISAMATVQQVY
-24 AADEFIV
+24 AAEDYIV
-31 RDIKIDGLVRLTPTN
+31 RDIKVDGLVRLTPAN
-46 VYGMLPVNAGDRVN
+46 VYGMIPLNSGDRVS
-60 DTTIANAIRALYA
+60 DAALANAIRSLYA

-81 ASQEADVLIFT
+81 TEKQGDTLLFK

-124 AEGEVLKKSALQTIE
+124 TEGEVLKKSALQTVE
-139 TELEQQYMQQGRYD
+139 SELEQQYMQQGRYD
-153 ADVKVITTAKP
+153 ADVKVVTTAKP
-164 NNRVDLTVDF
+164 NNRVDLTIEF
-174 VEGKAAKVVDINII
+174 FEGKAAKVVDINII
-188 GNTVFQESE
+188 GNTVFKESE
-197 IKQAFAVKES
+197 IEQAFAVKES
-207 GWSSIVTRNDRYA
+207 GWTSIISRNDRYA
-220 REKMAASLEA
+220 REKMAASLES

-240 INFNITNSNLNL
+240 INFNINHSSLNL

-259 FVEVAVEEGEQFKF
+259 FVEVSVDEGEQFKF

-279 GDALYKPEE
+279 GDALYTPAE
-288 LKALKI
+288 LKALQI
-294 YKDGET
+294 YKDGDI

-328 MVPEINK
+328 VVPQIDK
-335 ETKLVDLNYYINPGQ
+335 ETHLVDLNYYVNPGQ
-350 QVTVRRINFMGNTKT
+350 QVTVRRINFTGNTKT

-406 PARIPNVSDQV
+406 PARVPNTADQV

-459 SVAIDLSR
+459 SVSIDLSR

-491 YNMYYRKTKLDDN
+491 YNMYYRKTKLDED

-510 VTDSLGGGIT
+510 VTDSFGGGIN

-527 NQSISAGLNIDQTD
+527 NQSVSAGLNIDQTE
-541 VTTGPYVST
+541 VTTGNGVST
-550 YVRDYLLANGGKA
+550 YVRDYLLANDGKEI
-563 KGQGKY
+563 GKSEY
-569 CSTDKLMS
+569 CID
-577 QREIEK
+577 
-583 ARDGVN
+583 
-589 YVEPN
+589 
-594 PIPAGYDDAL
+594 
-604 CVNTANANAD
+604 TAD
-614 VGFTPFDN
+614 PCTKQSKPDRFS
-622 QFGGDFLTYNLNLG
+622 GDYLTYNLNLG
-636 WSFNTLNRPVFP
+636 WSYNTLNRPVFP
-648 TNGMSHRVNA
+648 TSGMSHRING

-670 KLTYDAQAFLPLPY
+670 KLTYDAQAYFPLGK

-726 PAVTNNESRNID
+726 PGVTYSESRSKDND
-738 YNPEEVGGNALIQFG
+738 YEEVGGNALIQFG
-753 AELALPLPF
+753 TELALPLPF

-775 AEGAQVFDTQCS
+775 AEGAQVFDTQCDV
-787 IPSGK
+787 PSGQ
-792 LYLAGT
+792 LYMTGSK
-798 PTDPG
+798 TDAG
-803 VDAKKYCE
+803 VDAKQYCK
-811 DNFGFDA
+811 DNFGFELD
-818 ENMRYSVGVGF
+818 NMRYSVGVGF

-844 PLNDKPGDQTK
+844 PLNDKDGDETK